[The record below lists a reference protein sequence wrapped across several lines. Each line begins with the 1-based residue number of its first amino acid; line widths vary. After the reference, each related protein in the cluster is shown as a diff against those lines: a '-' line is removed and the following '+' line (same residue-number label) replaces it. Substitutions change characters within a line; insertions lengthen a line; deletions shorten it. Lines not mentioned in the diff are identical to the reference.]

1 MYAKQRENLG
11 FVTFLFLN
19 TINGSQESQAFET
32 RTSKIP

>member
-11 FVTFLFLN
+11 FVTFLLN
-19 TINGSQESQAFET
+19 TINGSQKSQAFET